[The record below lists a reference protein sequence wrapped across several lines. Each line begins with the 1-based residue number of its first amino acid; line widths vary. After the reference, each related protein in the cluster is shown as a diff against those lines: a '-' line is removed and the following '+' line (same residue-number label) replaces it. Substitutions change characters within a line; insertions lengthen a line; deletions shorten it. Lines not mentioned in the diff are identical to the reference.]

1 MLRNHATFSIGS
13 LGSVV
18 NSFVTTIAVL
28 MMSGGYFTAIG
39 RIAFA

>member
-1 MLRNHATFSIGS
+1 MLRNHAPLNIGS

-18 NSFVTTIAVL
+18 NSFVTTLAVL
-28 MMSGGYFTAIG
+28 MISGGYFTAIG